1 MTTTLSPLPPDR
13 AHEVALGEL
22 DAFLVLL
29 TDLTPDEWKL
39 PTDCTRWTV
48 RDMVAHVTGAMDEGA
63 HLPVMLRHLVL
74 GRRRYPDL
82 CPLDGINEVQVDDRR
97 HATPA
102 ALLAELADLGPKAA
116 RARRRTPR
124 LVRERRLPGDT
135 GLPPGSTFGY
145 LLDVIYPRDVWMH
158 RIDVAR
164 ATGRDLA
171 PSATEADVVAQVV
184 RDLTEVWEGPP
195 TRLVLTGHGAGSW
208 PLGTGAAVTTLEA
221 DAVEVCRMLSGRNAS
236 PSVRASGDAGAESAL
251 RAARVA
257 F

>member
-1 MTTTLSPLPPDR
+1 MTTTLTPPLPDR

-22 DAFLVLL
+22 DAFLALL
-29 TDLTPDEWKL
+29 TDLTPDEWGL
-39 PTDCTRWTV
+39 PTDCPRWSV

-63 HLPVMLRHLVL
+63 HLRVLLRHLVL

-97 HATPA
+97 DATSA
-102 ALLAELADLGPKAA
+102 DLLADLAELGPKAA
-116 RARRRTPR
+116 GARRRMPR
-124 LVRERRLPGDT
+124 LVRGRRLPKDT

-164 ATGRDLA
+164 STGRDLA
-171 PSATEADVVAQVV
+171 VSATEADVVAQVV
-184 RDLTEVWEGPP
+184 RDLADVWDGPP
-195 TRLVLTGHGAGSW
+195 TRLVLTGHGAGAW
-208 PLGTGAAVTTLEA
+208 ALGTGSPEATLEA
-221 DAVEVCRMLSGRNAS
+221 DAVEVCRMLSGRDSS
-236 PSVRASGDAGAESAL
+236 PSVRASGDSDAERAL
-251 RAARVA
+251 GAARVA